1 MITISFDPGIIIKN
15 FTETELHH
23 DEMKEEGLIS
33 SDTLK

>member
-23 DEMKEEGLIS
+23 NEMKGQGLIS
-33 SDTLK
+33 SDTV